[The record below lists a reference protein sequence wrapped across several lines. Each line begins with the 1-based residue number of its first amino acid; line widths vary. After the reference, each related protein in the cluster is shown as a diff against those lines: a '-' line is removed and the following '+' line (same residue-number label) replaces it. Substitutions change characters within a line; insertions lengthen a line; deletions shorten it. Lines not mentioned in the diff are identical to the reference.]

1 MSAAT
6 LFALFFLVTLLILWI
21 VGSVVAHKEL
31 AITRSPGT
39 CHNAAQHI
47 LLTWLAL
54 PAISVVWTIQTM
66 KCLRDQSCQAR
77 RSLGTGVRSLCKALI
92 RGSARKW
99 CLLLAIVSRPV
110 RQNDLEMSRIASYN
124 LCERMQAPSRLLQIP
139 VEVRELIIRMSVV
152 HYDVLDCR
160 PTILLRPRKQFRDAM
175 AFIRTCRQL
184 YQEGRM
190 IVLARTLFHV
200 WTRSP
205 FYRQLKPAAWNE
217 LTMIHLAAQL
227 NNQHT
232 SRLAAA
238 IRDLNH
244 MGGLRDIYLTIW
256 DFIDFQRNEIAVA
269 SVFGPL
275 RNYLQELS
283 LVQVNIRCARTI
295 NHRAELRLKTL
306 IMVGKDFWPRDRDF
320 GILRS
325 LQGPVTKWRAFIKL
339 QGYETKRAVGTD
351 EDLVALPWDGE
362 LA

>member
-1 MSAAT
+1 MDTAT
-6 LFALFFLVTLLILWI
+6 TVASFLLVTLIMLWLA
-21 VGSVVAHKEL
+21 GSVIAHKAL
-31 AITRSPGT
+31 AATRSLGT
-39 CHNAAQHI
+39 RQNVAQHI
-47 LLTWLAL
+47 LLTWLAF
-54 PAISVVWTIQTM
+54 PAISVVWIIKTIAS
-66 KCLRDQSCQAR
+66 LRDQAWEILR
-77 RSLGTGVRSLCKALI
+77 LLGTAVRSLCKAII
-92 RGSARKW
+92 RRSARKW
-99 CLLLAIVSRPV
+99 YLLRGNVSHP
-110 RQNDLEMSRIASYN
+110 QQTDLEMCRMANHSCGRVQAAST
-124 LCERMQAPSRLLQIP
+124 LLQMP

-152 HYDVLDCR
+152 HYDLLDCR

-175 AFIRTCRQL
+175 ALIRTCRQL
-184 YQEGRM
+184 FQEGRP

-205 FYRQLKPAAWNE
+205 FYRQLKRAVWNE

-227 NNQHT
+227 NSQQT

-238 IRDLNH
+238 IRDLNY

-275 RNYLQELS
+275 RNTLRELS
-283 LVQVNIRCARTI
+283 LVQVNIICPRTI

-306 IMVGKDFWPRDRDF
+306 IMVGKDFWPEDRDF

-339 QGYETKRAVGTD
+339 QGYETKRVVGVD

-362 LA
+362 LV